1 MPFQAEH
8 VFQDLVLHGLMASQD
23 YVALARCIFVC
34 KRWRQALTQFPIA
47 FIDALPAV
55 MDTFHERIYTVTPD
69 TPPTEVFV
77 GELVTNVVKGLQDHL
92 HYRPAVEAIIAKSHT
107 ILALMLVRQ
116 IHPGTLSRPS
126 LWLLLVAL
134 KVYRGDADMGLEVL
148 RLITTYQIYDR
159 ALQINTFTTY
169 DPVETVVLSDEQ
181 QVVAA
186 RIVDDF
192 EASHRHTARYMQD
205 FMGRCQK
212 VREWIAERT
221 MRAMQ

>member
-8 VFQDLVLHGLMASQD
+8 VFQDVVLHGLKASQD
-23 YVALARCIFVC
+23 YLALARCISVC
-34 KRWRQALTQFPIA
+34 TRWRHALTKFPIA

-55 MDTFHERIYTVTPD
+55 MDTFYESIFTATPD

-77 GELVTNVVKGLQDHL
+77 GEVVTNVVKGLQDHL
-92 HYRPAVEAIIAKSHT
+92 HYRPAVEAIIDKSHT
-107 ILALMLVRQ
+107 ILELMLVSQ

-126 LWLLLVAL
+126 LWLLLVVL
-134 KVYRGDADMGLEVL
+134 KVYRGDADLGLEVL
-148 RLITTYQIYDR
+148 RLITTYQHYDR
-159 ALQINTFTTY
+159 CTQFTAYTTY

-181 QVVAA
+181 QVMAA

-205 FMGRCQK
+205 FMGRCKK

-221 MRAMQ
+221 MRAML

>member
-1 MPFQAEH
+1 MT
-8 VFQDLVLHGLMASQD
+8 
-23 YVALARCIFVC
+23 
-34 KRWRQALTQFPIA
+34 KFPIA

-55 MDTFHERIYTVTPD
+55 MDTFYESIFTATPD

-77 GELVTNVVKGLQDHL
+77 GEVVTNVVKGLQDHL
-92 HYRPAVEAIIAKSHT
+92 YYRPAVEAIIEKSNT
-107 ILALMLVRQ
+107 ILLLMLERQ
-116 IHPGTLSRPS
+116 VHPGTLSRPS

-148 RLITTYQIYDR
+148 RLIQSYTIYER
-159 ALQINTFTTY
+159 ALQINHYTTY

-181 QVVAA
+181 HVMAA

-192 EASHRHTARYMQD
+192 EASHRHADFENSFHKRRYWQELIAT
-205 FMGRCQK
+205 CQT